1 MPLDDTLTLELCL
14 FTYDMISVSG
24 ERVWC
29 VKLEESTII
38 AMLSHEL
45 FFYKVVCV
53 CVIACGK
60 LLKRLVVLATV

>member
-24 ERVWC
+24 ECVWC

-38 AMLSHEL
+38 AMFSHEL

-53 CVIACGK
+53 ITCGK
-60 LLKRLVVLATV
+60 LLKRLVVLASV